1 MCPPILAST
10 ATLQATRTDL
20 PLLLTLTLAP
30 ALTPARALALTT
42 TTTTTTA
49 TTTSTTVAAAAT
61 KTTILPPRL
70 PPLLPLPPGTAA
82 SCCYGDEEPAD
93 TESYRIGWATQRR
106 SLRRGSVLLVGGAC
120 ETITCM
126 LDIHAKHACASH
138 SLCSHSHKGEV
149 GRGGQAFK
157 AAGRESTQ
165 TADDLGGE
173 DKLRCLGGATIHR
186 NIART

>member
-1 MCPPILAST
+1 MKN
-10 ATLQATRTDL
+10 Q
-20 PLLLTLTLAP
+20 LTLNL
-30 ALTPARALALTT
+30 
-42 TTTTTTA
+42 
-49 TTTSTTVAAAAT
+49 
-61 KTTILPPRL
+61 
-70 PPLLPLPPGTAA
+70 
-82 SCCYGDEEPAD
+82 
-93 TESYRIGWATQRR
+93 TESGGQLSADR
-106 SLRRGSVLLVGGAC
+106 SEGVPWCWGGAR